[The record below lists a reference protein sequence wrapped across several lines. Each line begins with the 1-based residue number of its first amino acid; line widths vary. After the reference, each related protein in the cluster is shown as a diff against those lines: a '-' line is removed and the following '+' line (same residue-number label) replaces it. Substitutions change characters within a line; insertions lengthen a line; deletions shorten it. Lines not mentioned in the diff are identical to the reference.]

1 MGFDKEKIK
10 QIKGLMLWA
19 AILVLI
25 IIYSN
30 AVVGGVVLA
39 VNIAKPFLYGGA
51 IAFVLN
57 IPMRMIENKLLKKWK
72 GKAAAKLKRPVSM
85 ILSILF
91 VLFIITLVVSTV
103 LPQVTATAA
112 EVGRKIPEFAQQV
125 IDMLDEF
132 SQNYPELDKQVAKL
146 ERLQINWENLA
157 NSAIDFLK
165 NGMTSMLTSTVTV
178 ASSIIG
184 GVVNLFI
191 SLVFAIYI
199 LGQKEKLER
208 QGRNIIT
215 AYFPKKAAGKILEV
229 MALLYK
235 NFSNFITGQCTEA
248 VILGT
253 MFVVAMTIFR
263 MPYAFLVGV
272 LIAFTA
278 LIPIVGAF
286 IGCIVGAFLI
296 LIDDPILAVWFV
308 VMFLVIQ
315 QIEGNLIYP
324 KVVGN
329 SVGLPS
335 MWVLVA
341 VSLGGSLFGVAGMLF
356 FIPLFST
363 CYVLFRESVR
373 SRNAEKCREEG
384 AEAKAAVIAG
394 SGNTKRLAKSQDEK
408 NIDKKRSRNGTKNEG
423 NNESV

>member
-235 NFSNFITGQCTEA
+235 NFSNFISSGKHTLIKFCFK
-248 VILGT
+248 LKR
-253 MFVVAMTIFR
+253 FVGI
-263 MPYAFLVGV
+263 
-272 LIAFTA
+272 
-278 LIPIVGAF
+278 
-286 IGCIVGAFLI
+286 
-296 LIDDPILAVWFV
+296 
-308 VMFLVIQ
+308 
-315 QIEGNLIYP
+315 
-324 KVVGN
+324 
-329 SVGLPS
+329 
-335 MWVLVA
+335 
-341 VSLGGSLFGVAGMLF
+341 
-356 FIPLFST
+356 
-363 CYVLFRESVR
+363 
-373 SRNAEKCREEG
+373 
-384 AEAKAAVIAG
+384 
-394 SGNTKRLAKSQDEK
+394 K
-408 NIDKKRSRNGTKNEG
+408 N
-423 NNESV
+423 